1 MGRSKS
7 MRDAYYRSY
16 ANPSNRT
23 EVNCH
28 DVTKD
33 MKNNGTFYCMEC
45 EAQVV
50 HAGGESPYYR
60 LPSKDAEH
68 DKDCDNYLPVDDT
81 SERIRKLGKKLK
93 VQLKPPSFHDKE
105 KRSNDKA
112 GIKDKKVQSKIVN
125 PVKSGRVKTIED
137 ANKTKT
143 ITLNSAADLL
153 YHTSFDRPEEHRKNV
168 TRELLQN
175 KQLYYRGTYD
185 ALQKDFE
192 EKLVSPIV
200 FIKGRLHK
208 KQFFTFDKYGYFD
221 IQDHY
226 KDYGPIELRVD
237 LNGVPELEKRFKK
250 LTWFIRSGRQ
260 STEVVGVMGKVIG
273 VEEKEDKT
281 FIHIRCYDIDV
292 EPKDQ

>member
-16 ANPSNRT
+16 ANPNKKI

-33 MKNNGTFYCMEC
+33 MKNHGSFYCMEC
-45 EAQVV
+45 ETQMV

-68 DKDCDNYLPVDDT
+68 DMDCDNYLPVDET
-81 SERIRKLGKKLK
+81 SGRIRKLGKKLK

-105 KRSNDKA
+105 KRSNDKV
-112 GIKDKKVQSKIVN
+112 GIKGEKAASKNVN
-125 PVKSGRVKTIED
+125 PVKSGPVKTIED
-137 ANKTKT
+137 PNKEKT
-143 ITLNSAADLL
+143 VTLDSAADLL
-153 YHTSFDRPEEHRKNV
+153 YHTSFDRPHDHRKNV
-168 TRELLQN
+168 IRELLQN
-175 KQLYYRGTYD
+175 KQFYYRGTYD

-192 EKLVSPIV
+192 EGIVSPIV

-208 KQFFTFDKYGYFD
+208 KQFFTFDEYGYFD

-250 LTWFIRSGRQ
+250 LTWFIRSGKQ

-273 VEEKEDKT
+273 VEVKEDKT
-281 FIHIRCYDIDV
+281 YIHIRCYDIDV
-292 EPKDQ
+292 EPKD

>member
-81 SERIRKLGKKLK
+81 SERIRKLGK
-93 VQLKPPSFHDKE
+93 
-105 KRSNDKA
+105 N
-112 GIKDKKVQSKIVN
+112 
-125 PVKSGRVKTIED
+125 
-137 ANKTKT
+137 
-143 ITLNSAADLL
+143 
-153 YHTSFDRPEEHRKNV
+153 
-168 TRELLQN
+168 
-175 KQLYYRGTYD
+175 
-185 ALQKDFE
+185 
-192 EKLVSPIV
+192 
-200 FIKGRLHK
+200 
-208 KQFFTFDKYGYFD
+208 
-221 IQDHY
+221 
-226 KDYGPIELRVD
+226 
-237 LNGVPELEKRFKK
+237 
-250 LTWFIRSGRQ
+250 
-260 STEVVGVMGKVIG
+260 
-273 VEEKEDKT
+273 
-281 FIHIRCYDIDV
+281 
-292 EPKDQ
+292 